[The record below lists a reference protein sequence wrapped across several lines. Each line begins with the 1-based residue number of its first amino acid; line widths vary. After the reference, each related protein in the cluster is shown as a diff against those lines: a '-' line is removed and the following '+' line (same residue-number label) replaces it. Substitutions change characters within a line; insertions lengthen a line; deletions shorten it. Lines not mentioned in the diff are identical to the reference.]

1 MLAKSKLNSIKTVV
15 SQALINLE
23 ISHEEFV
30 IILKEK
36 KKYEKMKENVKNVS
50 KKQENMRLK
59 CQFKDPPPPPT
70 HPPPRNKKNEIV
82 DNLRNG

>member
-36 KKYEKMKENVKNVS
+36 KKYDKMKENVKNVS

-59 CQFKDPPPPPT
+59 CQFKDPPPPPPT
-70 HPPPRNKKNEIV
+70 PHPATKKTR
-82 DNLRNG
+82 L

>member
-59 CQFKDPPPPPT
+59 CQFKDIIAIIMKAFAT
-70 HPPPRNKKNEIV
+70 EIMV
-82 DNLRNG
+82 RQY